1 MSNYSPHKK
10 NPFRLALTLS
20 FPVFLSY
27 FSLGIVFG
35 ILFDHLHQPWYF
47 APIMS
52 LFAYSGAVQ
61 FITIGIMSQHGS
73 YLVILLSTIFIAARN
88 SFYGLSFLKR
98 FQVTL
103 WKKMILIFT
112 LVDTNYAILN
122 SNPPYHDKKQDEQF
136 CLYLGLLICSYW
148 IMGTLMGAFF
158 SSHLPHLQGLE
169 FVLVAFF
176 AILIF
181 ENYLKFKSFEP
192 VMIGLIA
199 LIIALI
205 AVPFSMMLLTGILIS
220 CILQILFY
228 FKGKK
233 HEPM

>member
-1 MSNYSPHKK
+1 MNSYSPHKT

-61 FITIGIMSQHGS
+61 FVTIGIMHQHGS
-73 YLVILLSTIFIAARN
+73 YLLILLSTIFIAARN

-98 FQVTL
+98 FQVSL
-103 WKKMILIFT
+103 WKKAILIFT
-112 LVDTNYAILN
+112 LVDTNYAVLN

-148 IMGTLMGAFF
+148 VMGTLIGAFF
-158 SSHLPHLQGLE
+158 SNRLPHLQGLE

-181 ENYLKFKSFEP
+181 ENYLKFRSIEP

-205 AVPFSMMLLTGILIS
+205 AVPFNMMLLTGILIS
-220 CILQILFY
+220 CVLQILFY

-233 HEPM
+233 HDPM

>member
-1 MSNYSPHKK
+1 MNNYSPHKK

-61 FITIGIMSQHGS
+61 FVTIGIMGQHGS
-73 YLVILLSTIFIAARN
+73 YLLILLSTIFIAARN
-88 SFYGLSFLKR
+88 SFYGLSFLQR
-98 FQVTL
+98 FNVNL
-103 WKKMILIFT
+103 WKKAILIFT

-122 SNPPYHDKKQDEQF
+122 SDSPYHDKKQDAQF

-148 IMGTLMGAFF
+148 VIGTLIGAFF
-158 SSHLPHLQGLE
+158 SSQLPHLQGLE

-181 ENYLKFKSFEP
+181 ENYLKFRLFEP
-192 VMIGLIA
+192 VIIGLIA

-205 AVPFSMMLLTGILIS
+205 AAPFNMMLLTGILIS
-220 CILQILFY
+220 CVLQILFY
-228 FKGKK
+228 FKEKK
-233 HEPM
+233 RDPI